1 MPEAPTK
8 QGAPENGAP
17 TGEALPPPAPGTAE
31 KPTDALPPP
40 AAGTAA
46 KPAAATPRPDDTR
59 VSPTADTAT
68 HETVPPAAADAP
80 LPPPSPGTAAKRSE
94 PLPPPT
100 PGTGQRSA
108 CPTCSAPLARD
119 QMVCTNCGTR
129 NSLTWGRP
137 TRGRAPLALAAVTL
151 LVLGATAG
159 LIAWAVSDDEETT
172 KAEAEQAE
180 PAPQAQ
186 APAPVTPAPT
196 PTPPTTPPPETTP
209 PEGQTP
215 PPEAAPSPTTPPED
229 TAPDSG
235 GGDGIGK
242 WPAGE
247 SAHTVILLSTDQ
259 RVGAERKAREV
270 ADAGFP
276 AGLLRSNRYPSLNPG
291 YWVVFV
297 GQYDSASEASE
308 KAEDLAD
315 QGYPGGYP
323 RFVKSR

>member
-17 TGEALPPPAPGTAE
+17 NGEALPPPAPGTAQ
-31 KPTDALPPP
+31 KPQ
-40 AAGTAA
+40 G
-46 KPAAATPRPDDTR
+46 
-59 VSPTADTAT
+59 VSPTADTVT
-68 HETVPPAAADAP
+68 RETVPEAP
-80 LPPPSPGTAAKRSE
+80 LPPPAPGSAQKPATAA

-100 PGTGQRSA
+100 PGTGQGTMA
-108 CPTCSAPLARD
+108 CPQCSAPLRPD

-151 LVLGATAG
+151 LALGATAG

-172 KAEAEQAE
+172 KAEAEQAQ

-186 APAPVTPAPT
+186 TPPPAAPTPAPT
-196 PTPPTTPPPETTP
+196 PTTPPETPPTTP
-209 PEGQTP
+209 PEGQTT

-229 TAPDSG
+229 TAPDG
-235 GGDGIGK
+235 GGIAK
-242 WPAGE
+242 WPAGK

-270 ADAGFP
+270 AEAGFP

-297 GQYDSASEASE
+297 GQYDSAAEASE